1 MEIDM
6 AKKQKLMLSITL
18 IILGTAI
25 SCISYVFSN
34 EFLRGSLEALGVSIL
49 TTAIIDIY
57 TYISDHSKK
66 DIKLKSMGLI
76 DIDNNKTS
84 HSQDDIYFNA
94 KKIRVIFSAGS
105 ATFRKYQKAIEESII
120 KNNCHVKI
128 ILSDYN
134 LLKSGLYM
142 SGETETDITQNVI
155 KDIIEEIKKHNHHG
169 SIELRYSS
177 IAPIGSI
184 EIKDNKYCIVVP
196 YMYKRNSAICYH
208 CTYKNT
214 GDKNDIYNKWK
225 EHFKRVWK
233 KGRTILKYTG

>member
-1 MEIDM
+1 MTR
-6 AKKQKLMLSITL
+6 KQKIMLSITIL
-18 IILGTAI
+18 ILGVGIT
-25 SCISYVFSN
+25 CISYVFSSGL
-34 EFLRGSLEALGVSIL
+34 FRGILEALGISIL

-57 TYISDHSKK
+57 EYILNYSKRNAS
-66 DIKLKSMGLI
+66 IKSMGLI
-76 DIDNNKTS
+76 DVDNNKTS
-84 HSQDDIYFNA
+84 QSQDDIYYNA

-105 ATFRKYQKAIEESII
+105 ATFRKYQKAIEDSII

-142 SGETETDITQNVI
+142 SGETEIDITRDVVKN
-155 KDIIEEIKKHNHHG
+155 IIEKIKKHNHHG

-177 IAPIGSI
+177 IAPIGSL
-184 EIKDNKYCIVVP
+184 EIKDDKFCVVVP

-208 CTYKNT
+208 STYKNT
-214 GDKNDIYNKWK
+214 KNKNDIYHKWE
-225 EHFKRVWK
+225 EHFKKVWR